1 MYLIGFAAVLLL
13 GQHRA
18 KQAWSPIKP
27 EVVEDLVTYGAMGVI
42 LGGRVGYILFY
53 NFGEFL
59 SNPLILF
66 KIWQGGMSFHGGML
80 GVFVAMAWF
89 AKKTAMYTLATH

>member
-1 MYLIGFAAVLLL
+1 MLAYPAIDPVAVSIGFVKIHWYGIMYLIGFAAVLLL

-59 SNPLILF
+59 SNPLIL
-66 KIWQGGMSFHGGML
+66 
-80 GVFVAMAWF
+80 
-89 AKKTAMYTLATH
+89 